1 MVLGRK
7 LPLIRLI
14 FVYLWNKPCMI
25 HKSRFGSISRTFIF
39 TFDNFDFAL
48 NCISGPSWSI
58 LRRLIFDLASTLF
71 SLILLPPSG
80 LCWTTWTGLK
90 QHEMHWYGSWKKG
103 SPDPHDI
110 CLYLK
115 QTLHVLTI
123 KLFSIGFM
131 AGLKAREKLF
141 RFYLYLCPLGLFCAW
156 LGF

>member
-1 MVLGRK
+1 MVLGRN
-7 LPLIRLI
+7 LPLILLI
-14 FVYLWNKPCMI
+14 FVCIWNKPSMI

-58 LRRLIFDLASTLF
+58 LRRLIFDLAST
-71 SLILLPPSG
+71 
-80 LCWTTWTGLK
+80 WTGLK
-90 QHEMHWYGSWKKG
+90 QHEMHWYGSWKKA
-103 SPDPHDI
+103 SPDPPNI
-110 CLYLK
+110 CLHLK
-115 QTLHVLTI
+115 QTLHVLTS